1 MNQRE
6 SIEKTKQG
14 FEESFKADSYY
25 NKQTRD
31 ENHLELIL
39 KSIKVEPGMRILDLG
54 TGTGYLSFAFAKS
67 YKQAEV
73 FGLDIVEKTLE
84 ENRKRAESE
93 GLSNMH
99 FVNYEGMDFAFN
111 DASFDIVIT

>member
-39 KSIKVEPGMRILDLG
+39 IHQDVLLLLLNIKANKYAKPTAAEIPAAVDIKPPFKTPKRPNSFNPFMAPFARALPKPIIG
-54 TGTGYLSFAFAKS
+54 TVAPAPAKS
-67 YKQAEV
+67 
-73 FGLDIVEKTLE
+73 T
-84 ENRKRAESE
+84 N
-93 GLSNMH
+93 LS
-99 FVNYEGMDFAFN
+99 
-111 DASFDIVIT
+111 